1 MTATPKIK
9 EASTSAKETDTTRST
24 ESFSHNV
31 EKPLKYKEAYD
42 KFSNSFFST
51 NVRLEAAFIAKRNKM
66 FDAYTQYAKYEVRKH
81 F

>member
-9 EASTSAKETDTTRST
+9 EASTSAKETDTTSSP